1 MWRSALAI
9 AIYRYRRRAGL
20 GYHIRYFPAWKPVA
34 RRRVKN
40 SSEIFAAKPVPIN
53 MPLKIKSLLSVLLLA
68 AGCQQMPQ
76 VSVPTLPGL
85 GPHKIDIQQGNVI
98 TQEMIDKLQPG
109 MTRNQV
115 RFILGTPLL
124 VDPFRTDRW
133 DYVYSMKKGGE
144 LVEQRQLKV
153 FFADDKM
160 VRVEGDAID
169 AKPAAV
175 AVKPV
180 QPVASAASAK
190 TEAVAASAK
199 PTAKPAPVEVGKPQ
213 LQIAPGPGE
222 PAKPDEIKAAQ
233 TPAAPAPS
241 VAATPA
247 ASEGMVAP
255 PLDAPPMP
263 RLEVKPEPAEPA
275 SPFAAAPEEAPAR
288 APAGK
293 PAEKAAEKPA
303 SQPGFF
309 GRLFGRS
316 PAQPEQ
322 RPAAPSA
329 APAQPAA
336 PSAPAPI
343 AQPAPTLQ
351 SQPSPVAQPQQP
363 AVIDAPVPK
372 PATPAAPAAAASAE
386 KPVVKPAEKAVI
398 AAPAQTPADKPAEK
412 PVATQR
418 GFFDRLRDA
427 VANPAP
433 PVRQGG
439 ERTAEP
445 GSPPPPF
452 FDPEPVPGKP

>member
-1 MWRSALAI
+1 
-9 AIYRYRRRAGL
+9 
-20 GYHIRYFPAWKPVA
+20 
-34 RRRVKN
+34 
-40 SSEIFAAKPVPIN
+40 
-53 MPLKIKSLLSVLLLA
+53 
-68 AGCQQMPQ
+68 MPQ

-222 PAKPDEIKAAQ
+222 PA
-233 TPAAPAPS
+233 
-241 VAATPA
+241 
-247 ASEGMVAP
+247 
-255 PLDAPPMP
+255 
-263 RLEVKPEPAEPA
+263 
-275 SPFAAAPEEAPAR
+275 
-288 APAGK
+288 
-293 PAEKAAEKPA
+293 EKAAEKPA

-372 PATPAAPAAAASAE
+372 PATPAVPAAAASAE